1 MLMTSKSPITT
12 EESDMEQRL
21 SPVHPGEILAEEFL
35 RPMGISQYR
44 LAKDILVP
52 PRRINEIVKG
62 KRSLTADTA
71 LRLSKFFGTS
81 EIFWLNLQA
90 RYDLDMQRQRLGKR
104 LRDVRPHHSPSRPL
118 AAYRRK
124 AK

>member
-1 MLMTSKSPITT
+1 MNQQLA
-12 EESDMEQRL
+12 
-21 SPVHPGEILAEEFL
+21 PVHPGEILFEEFL
-35 RPMGISQYR
+35 LPMGISQYR

-62 KRSLTADTA
+62 QRSLTADTA
-71 LRLSKFFGTS
+71 LRFAKFFGTS
-81 EIFWLNLQA
+81 DIFWLNLQA
-90 RYDLDMQRQRLGKR
+90 RYDLDVQRQRLGKR
-104 LRDVRPHHSPSRPL
+104 LRNVRSHRSPSARAI

>member
-1 MLMTSKSPITT
+1 M
-12 EESDMEQRL
+12 ESRL
-21 SPVHPGEILAEEFL
+21 APLHPGEILAEEFL

-52 PRRINEIVKG
+52 PRRINEIVHG

-90 RYDLDMQRQRLGKR
+90 RYDLDMQRRRLGKR
-104 LRDVRPHHSPSRPL
+104 LRDVRPHQSLSQRS

>member
-1 MLMTSKSPITT
+1 
-12 EESDMEQRL
+12 MEQQL

-44 LAKDILVP
+44 LAKDIFVS
-52 PRRINEIVKG
+52 PRRINEIVQG
-62 KRSLTADTA
+62 HRSLTADTA
-71 LRLSKFFGTS
+71 LRLAKFFGTS
-81 EIFWLNLQA
+81 DIFWLNLQA
-90 RYDLDMQRQRLGKR
+90 RYDLDLQRQRLGKR
-104 LRDVRPHHSPSRPL
+104 LRDVRPHRSVSQTPN